1 MEEEVKLESRDTGD
15 QDFSLLT
22 PGVDFIP
29 VLTFGVRVSV
39 GLTWMPPGGRP
50 PSGVNAPLP
59 LCSAHEQ
66 KGETQVWFARWHVAN
81 GFVIL
86 EKNIVA
92 SKKLRKQF
100 GK

>member
-39 GLTWMPPGGRP
+39 GLT
-50 PSGVNAPLP
+50 
-59 LCSAHEQ
+59 
-66 KGETQVWFARWHVAN
+66 
-81 GFVIL
+81 
-86 EKNIVA
+86 
-92 SKKLRKQF
+92 
-100 GK
+100 